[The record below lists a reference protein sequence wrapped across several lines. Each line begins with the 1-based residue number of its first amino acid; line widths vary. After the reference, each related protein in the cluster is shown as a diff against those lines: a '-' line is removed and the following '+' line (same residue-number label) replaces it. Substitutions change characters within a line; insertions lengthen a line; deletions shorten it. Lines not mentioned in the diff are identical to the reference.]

1 MRLCKSSLITKF
13 IILAVMIY
21 AIVTIVSLQ
30 PKIDKLDEQ
39 KTELQ
44 VQIAQMQQENLELQ
58 ENIDALGTDEATIDL
73 AKERL
78 NMVDADEIIYIDTS
92 K

>member
-1 MRLCKSSLITKF
+1 MRLCKSSLITKL

-30 PKIDKLDEQ
+30 PKIHELNEQ
-39 KTELQ
+39 KVAIESE
-44 VQIAQMQQENLELQ
+44 IAQLQQENLALQ
-58 ENIDALGTDEATIDL
+58 EDISALGTDEATIEI

-78 NMVDADEIIYIDTS
+78 NMVEADEIIYIDTS

>member
-1 MRLCKSSLITKF
+1 MRLCKSSLITKL

-30 PKIDKLDEQ
+30 PKIDELDEQ
-39 KTELQ
+39 KVAIESE
-44 VQIAQMQQENLELQ
+44 IAQLQQENLALQ
-58 ENIDALGTDEATIDL
+58 EDISALGTDEATIEI

-78 NMVDADEIIYIDTS
+78 NMVEADEIIYIDTS

>member
-1 MRLCKSSLITKF
+1 M
-13 IILAVMIY
+13 VY
-21 AIVTIVSLQ
+21 AIATIVSLQ

-39 KTELQ
+39 KAAIQAE
-44 VQIAQMQQENLELQ
+44 IAQMQQENLELQ
-58 ENIDALGTDEATIDL
+58 EDINALGTDEATIDL